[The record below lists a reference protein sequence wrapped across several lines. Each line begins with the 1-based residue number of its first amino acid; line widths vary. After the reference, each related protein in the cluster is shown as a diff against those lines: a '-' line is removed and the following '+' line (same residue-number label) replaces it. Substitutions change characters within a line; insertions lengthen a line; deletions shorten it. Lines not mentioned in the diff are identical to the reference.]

1 MTATASN
8 PIQGLIFDWAG
19 TTIDHGSRAPVE
31 VFVEVFRRQGI
42 DLTTAEAR
50 GPMGKAKREHIAA
63 LLGLPRVLEAWRAS
77 KGQGPT
83 EADIDRLYDDFL
95 PLQRETIAR
104 HSQVLDGIPE
114 VIAECRRRGLKIGST
129 TGYTHSLMEV
139 AAPIAREQGF
149 DPDVIVCSDDVPQ
162 GRPAPWMIFQAAE
175 RLGVYPLSTVVVVD
189 DTTVG
194 IEAGL
199 NAGAWTVGV
208 TRTGNALGLSEAE
221 LNQLDDAERK
231 ARIADASASFRRAGA
246 HQVIES
252 VADLLPVLDALPF
265 ESAGRAGPA

>member
-1 MTATASN
+1 MTAKGSK
-8 PIQGLIFDWAG
+8 PIQALIFDWAG

-31 VFVEVFRRQGI
+31 VFVEVFRREGI

-50 GPMGKAKREHIAA
+50 GPMGMGKREHIAA
-63 LLGLPRVLEAWRAS
+63 LLSLPRVVEAWRTS
-77 KGQGPT
+77 KGKGPV

-104 HSQVLDGIPE
+104 HSQVIAGVPE

-149 DPDVIVCSDDVPQ
+149 DPDAIVCSDDVPK
-162 GRPAPWMIFQAAE
+162 GRPAPWMIFRAAE
-175 RLGVYPLSTVVVVD
+175 QLGVYPLSTVVVVD
-189 DTTVG
+189 DTVVG
-194 IEAGL
+194 IEAGW

-221 LNQLDDAERK
+221 LAQLAEADRQ
-231 ARIADASASFRRAGA
+231 ARIAEATARFREAGA

-252 VADLLPVLDALPF
+252 VADLLPVLDTLNH
-265 ESAGRAGPA
+265 RQ